1 MGSLFVGWILC
12 LAAAWC
18 FGFIDLL
25 IWLVVSVAWYS
36 VDSTVL
42 WFACFWTAFDADL
55 LVVGLLGFWFYGSWC
70 ALITVGDFGVMT
82 GLSVGCCFRLALDGR
97 FSCGFVVFLAGG
109 DCVVLVGVDCAVLV
123 GG

>member
-1 MGSLFVGWILC
+1 MGSLFVGWILW

-25 IWLVVSVAWYS
+25 IWLVVSAAWYS

-42 WFACFWTAFDADL
+42 WFACFWTAFAADL

-70 ALITVGDFGVMT
+70 VMITVGDFGVMA
-82 GLSVGCCFRLALDGR
+82 GLSVGCCFRL
-97 FSCGFVVFLAGG
+97 
-109 DCVVLVGVDCAVLV
+109 VLVGNLVAVLWCFLRV
-123 GG
+123 AIASF